1 MFTLR
6 LRAKPVNSTKEHMA
20 LVKKLR
26 QGDAQGAAEVNRAHR
41 ARASKELLDIFE
53 RYRVRQ
59 M

>member
-26 QGDAQGAAEVNRAHR
+26 QGDAQGAAEANRAHR
-41 ARASKELLDIFE
+41 ARASQELLGLFE
-53 RYRVRQ
+53 RYRMHQ